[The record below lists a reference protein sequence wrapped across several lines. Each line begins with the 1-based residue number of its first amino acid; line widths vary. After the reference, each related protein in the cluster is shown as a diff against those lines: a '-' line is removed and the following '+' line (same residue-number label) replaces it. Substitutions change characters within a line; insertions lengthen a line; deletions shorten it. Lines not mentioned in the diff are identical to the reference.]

1 MKVIVL
7 SVLRTGRLY
16 PQEILL
22 ALISVRGWV
31 NPRAIVRPEGLC
43 QWQIPMT
50 PSGIEP
56 RDVNQLRH
64 RLPRSHIKMLNMYN
78 SSYKYLW
85 YVPYGQWDVDAFW
98 LFTVTLLLVS
108 NVLYVGV
115 CETASVV
122 LWSEFL
128 ATDTEVSCSI
138 PGATGFSE

>member
-1 MKVIVL
+1 
-7 SVLRTGRLY
+7 
-16 PQEILL
+16 
-22 ALISVRGWV
+22 
-31 NPRAIVRPEGLC
+31 
-43 QWQIPMT
+43 
-50 PSGIEP
+50 
-56 RDVNQLRH
+56 
-64 RLPRSHIKMLNMYN
+64 MLNMYN